1 MVQYSQG
8 FKGEMLWFGVYLSL
22 LNDCSFPAAGGGV
35 GRAVI
40 AHSCPSWTLPFLSS
54 AVLLSCYLS
63 LYLPYLLFPS
73 LFVLFICKTV
83 SGMAEVDTHPWC
95 LSVHVLHPASFACL
109 CGFVF
114 VRTHMHVS
122 KCVYVRERIGLRR
135 GQ

>member
-1 MVQYSQG
+1 
-8 FKGEMLWFGVYLSL
+8 MLWFGVYLSL

-54 AVLLSCYLS
+54 AVLFSCYLS
-63 LYLPYLLFPS
+63 LYLPLLLFPS

-95 LSVHVLHPASFACL
+95 LSVHVLHLASFACL
-109 CGFVF
+109 CGLVF

-122 KCVYVRERIGLRR
+122 KCVYVRGRIGLRR